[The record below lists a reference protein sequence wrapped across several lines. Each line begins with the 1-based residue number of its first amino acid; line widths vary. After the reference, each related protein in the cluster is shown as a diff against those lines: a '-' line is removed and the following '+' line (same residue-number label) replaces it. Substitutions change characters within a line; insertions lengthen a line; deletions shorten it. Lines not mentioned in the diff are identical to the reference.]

1 MSVEKQPNT
10 TKGWRGFT
18 RRHAFIATGII
29 GAGVVVVLLLILFL
43 FRLGYVDR
51 YVANQIKQT
60 FASYGVR
67 AEIRD
72 FHASFPPRTVQMDD
86 VELYDSVTGDRLG
99 KITRLL
105 ATIKIED
112 LYALNLQRNIN
123 LEDLKMEDVDFWVN
137 FDNEGRSNFRNT
149 HIPPPE
155 PNRTILFA

>member
-1 MSVEKQPNT
+1 MASPDVMPLSPQASSALV
-10 TKGWRGFT
+10 WSLL
-18 RRHAFIATGII
+18 
-29 GAGVVVVLLLILFL
+29 LLLILFL

-60 FASYGVR
+60 FANYGIR

-72 FHASFPPRTVQMDD
+72 FHASFPPRTVEMDD

-99 KITRLL
+99 KIDRLL

-123 LEDLKMEDVDFWVN
+123 LEDLKMEGVEVWVT
-137 FDNEGRSNFRNT
+137 FR
-149 HIPPPE
+149 
-155 PNRTILFA
+155 